1 MNKMNKFF
9 LMGTMALSGMAGLTA
24 CSSDDDVNG
33 NGNDGAVENGVVKTQ
48 FALNV
53 PYASNGTR
61 MTEGATQGNGQTS
74 TFRGISDIR
83 LLSFNTTPAAG
94 VTSTTNISLG
104 TDKDAME
111 QDNYRRIYRDITIP
125 LGTNHFV
132 FYGTATGTEPSN
144 STESTASQKWFQ
156 YGSLKASE
164 DLTKKP
170 GTTGN
175 AGEQLAKTATELN
188 DINFSLVAVEGQ
200 SDLALAS
207 KGIADALTELAKMS
221 WNGETWKSL
230 AGMTQATTKEEV
242 RKKHAGVLYTKFTS
256 LTAGSKTS
264 VLATLTELKNAIGVK
279 DQDYATPSEFLEE
292 LMNATRKAYNDVNA
306 VDDVTEKLG
315 LPDGVARLKFAGD
328 AFSYVNPNVINE
340 TDNNLDY
347 TKVCYPASL
356 NYFVSTTLKAT
367 DDVLTGFDGWPS
379 YSNWTKKDGT
389 TGEVTPDWTN
399 TGHIWGNEVTA
410 ATRSIGLEMPIQYG
424 VANLKTQVKIA
435 DSKTV
440 LEDNAQANGEIN
452 NRNVPINNG
461 TTQSFKLVGIVVGG
475 QPAKVGWN
483 YEPLSTEDFKTA
495 IYDNVMNTT
504 KDTEGH
510 DIPLYLYN
518 NTYTNPNYT
527 LVLDNKNNGTGVGA
541 GQADVV
547 YVTLELVNNSGME
560 FFGKD
565 GIVPKDGKFYLVGKL
580 DVSTANNTTGNTA
593 NKNGQD
599 HIFVQDHT
607 TFAKFTISSL
617 KSAYNVIPDLRASSI
632 SLGLAVD
639 LEWQNGME
647 FDYTIGD

>member
-1 MNKMNKFF
+1 MNKFF

-144 STESTASQKWFQ
+144 STETNASQKWFQ
-156 YGSLKASE
+156 YGSLEASE

-188 DINFSLVAVEGQ
+188 NINFSLVAVEGQ
-200 SDLALAS
+200 RNLESAS
-207 KGIADALTELAKMS
+207 KAISDALTTLATMS

-230 AGMTQATTKEEV
+230 AGMTQATTQEEV

-264 VLATLTELKNAIGVK
+264 VLATLTELKNAIGVADK
-279 DQDYATPSEFLEE
+279 DYGTTPSEFLEA
-292 LMNATRKAYNDVNA
+292 LMNATRKAYNDVNGAEDATA
-306 VDDVTEKLG
+306 VLG
-315 LPDGVARLKFAGD
+315 LPDGVAKLKFEND
-328 AFSYVNPNVINE
+328 KFSYVNPNAIDEAN
-340 TDNNLDY
+340 NNLDY
-347 TKVCYPASL
+347 KKVCYPASL

-367 DDVLTGFDGWPS
+367 DDVLTGFEGWPS
-379 YSNWTKKDGT
+379 YSNWTKKNET
-389 TGEVTPDWTN
+389 TGEVTPNWDG
-399 TGHIWGNEVTA
+399 TGHTWGNEVTA

-435 DSKTV
+435 ASQTV
-440 LEDNAQANGEIN
+440 LEDNAQENGEIE
-452 NRNVPINNG
+452 NRKIDIYNSA
-461 TTQSFKLVGIVVGG
+461 TSTQSFKLVGIVVGG

-483 YEPLSTEDFKTA
+483 YEPLAEEDFKTA

-518 NTYTNPNYT
+518 NAYTNPNYT
-527 LVLDNKNNGTGVGA
+527 LVLDNKNNGTGLAA

-607 TFAKFTISSL
+607 TVAKFTISSL

-647 FDYTIGD
+647 FDYTIQ